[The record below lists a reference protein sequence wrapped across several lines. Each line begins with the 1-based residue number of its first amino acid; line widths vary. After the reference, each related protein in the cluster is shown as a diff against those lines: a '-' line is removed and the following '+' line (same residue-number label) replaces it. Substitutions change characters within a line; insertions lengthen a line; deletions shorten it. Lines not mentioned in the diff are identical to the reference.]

1 MNVLTSDKKMS
12 LVIMPTEK
20 CNFKCKYCYETFKKG
35 KWVRM
40 YKMQLLTMKKKILK
54 KKLIKS
60 DSRKVAL
67 YASVSNENC
76 QCCNTAHPC

>member
-1 MNVLTSDKKMS
+1 MYFEVGWRGGDNFEKKN
-12 LVIMPTEK
+12 IE
-20 CNFKCKYCYETFKKG
+20 
-35 KWVRM
+35 
-40 YKMQLLTMKKKILK
+40 

-60 DSRKVAL
+60 DSKKVAL